1 MSPMLVIALILACV
15 ALFCVAFL
23 IGQRQGPPEKKRLE
37 PTVDLEC
44 VSGRQTRGLS
54 EATHWLMGIAGD
66 VAGRAFDVGGKPI
79 TIGRASENGI
89 VVSNDDASREHCR
102 IESKGKWLEITDLKS
117 RNGTK
122 INDETVTTGRME
134 PGDELLVGTALFTF
148 QILSTVGQSAVLT
161 RSQEVVPDD

>member
-1 MSPMLVIALILACV
+1 MSPMLVIALLLAFV
-15 ALFCVAFL
+15 ALFCGAFL
-23 IGQRQGPPEKKRLE
+23 IGQKRATTEKKRLE
-37 PTVDLEC
+37 PTIDLER
-44 VSGRQTRGLS
+44 VSSRETHGLS

-66 VAGRAFDVGGKPI
+66 VAGRAFEVGSKPV
-79 TIGRASENGI
+79 TIGRAGDNGI

-102 IESKGKWLEITDLKS
+102 IESKGEWLEITDLKS

-122 INDETVTTGRME
+122 INGEIVSQGRME

-161 RSQEVVPDD
+161 RSQEAVPDE